1 MTTTTEL
8 IEAALAAFAH
18 ASGLGIFPD
27 DEKDEAWDED
37 LVDGMRAAISAMRP
51 FIRAEVLEEAAREA
65 ECTPHQFKFIG
76 APPGSVEM
84 VNSHKSIAAAIRALK
99 ERKDV

>member
-1 MTTTTEL
+1 MTTTPEQ
-8 IEAALAAFAH
+8 IEAVALA
-18 ASGLGIFPD
+18 I
-27 DEKDEAWDED
+27 DEADT
-37 LVDGMRAAISAMRP
+37 GMVITYEALAIAAINVMRP
-51 FIRAEVLEEAAREA
+51 FIRAEALEEAAREA

-99 ERKDV
+99 DKP

>member
-1 MTTTTEL
+1 MTTTPEQ

-37 LVDGMRAAISAMRP
+37 LVDGMRAAIDAMRP
-51 FIRAEVLEEAAREA
+51 FIRAEALEEAAAHFDEMWGGM
-65 ECTPHQFKFIG
+65 TPDD
-76 APPGSVEM
+76 V
-84 VNSHKSIAAAIRALK
+84 AAAIRALK
-99 ERKDV
+99 EKKNG